1 LELRRDRVR
10 GRLRVE
16 TAAAAN
22 DEAATFELG
31 NVRSACVARGN
42 QSLDLEASKS
52 ASKKAPSY
60 VALALSIQV
69 ALEVI

>member
-1 LELRRDRVR
+1 VFGEV
-10 GRLRVE
+10 GLRVE

-31 NVRSACVARGN
+31 NIRSACVARGN
-42 QSLDLEASKS
+42 QSLDRRSIKASIEET
-52 ASKKAPSY
+52 PSY